1 MPINLEK
8 IVSTLQEK
16 LKVNEFLLY
25 TTNNNL
31 IYAKR
36 IKKKVKENLYEIKK
50 TYDYF
55 IGLYKKKVMPFRV

>member
-1 MPINLEK
+1 MNLEK
-8 IVSTLQEK
+8 IILKLQEK

-25 TTNNNL
+25 ANNNNL

-36 IKKKVKENLYEIKK
+36 IKEKLKENIYEIKK

-55 IGLYKKKVMPFRV
+55 IGLYKKKVMPFKI